1 MIRVELHA
9 HTSDDRH
16 DRLPH
21 SARDLVARAA
31 AVGYGALAITLHD
44 IAFDPAPL
52 AGFARQR
59 GVRLLPGVERTI
71 DGRHVLLINYPIDA
85 AMAVAHLD
93 DLAPLKARHP
103 HGLVIAPHPFFPIP
117 TALGAMRLEGYR
129 GVWDAIEVNA
139 MHVRGLDWNREAVRW
154 ARAHGVPLVGN
165 GDVHRLTQLGRTWS
179 EVDVDLPPD
188 LPDRDA
194 ADAICGAIR
203 AGRVRVV
210 TTPLSPWRAG
220 LLFAQM
226 TVSGLRGRL
235 GL

>member
-52 AGFARQR
+52 AGFAREH
-59 GVRLLPGVERTI
+59 GVRLVRGLERTI
-71 DGRHVLLINYPIDA
+71 DGRHVLLINFPAEA

-93 DLAPLKARHP
+93 ELAPLKARHP

-117 TALGAMRLEGYR
+117 TALGSMRLEAYR
-129 GVWDAIEVNA
+129 RAWDAIEINA

-154 ARAHGVPLVGN
+154 AAARAVPLVGN

-179 EVDVDLPPD
+179 EVDVDVPPD
-188 LPDRDA
+188 MPDGDA
-194 ADAICGAIR
+194 ADAICEAIR

-210 TTPLSPWRAG
+210 TSPLSPWRAG